1 MAKESIQ
8 CCCPP
13 PLSARP
19 KGLKRDYFCSFLP
32 STGQKL
38 NPKHLG
44 NNTRGKKK
52 KEESLTWENTKCN
65 LFSYG
70 QGSAPKYLLKSL
82 GKFIYAAFCQWF
94 TNDYFCVSSV
104 QNYRHLMVFKAKAF
118 IPCLTVLFIYRTN
131 ARKSDLFWL
140 IFCICCF

>member
-44 NNTRGKKK
+44 NNTQGKKK
-52 KEESLTWENTKCN
+52 KKNRSPERILSVICLVMDRDQLQSISCNHLESLSM
-65 LFSYG
+65 LP
-70 QGSAPKYLLKSL
+70 SA
-82 GKFIYAAFCQWF
+82 
-94 TNDYFCVSSV
+94 
-104 QNYRHLMVFKAKAF
+104 
-118 IPCLTVLFIYRTN
+118 
-131 ARKSDLFWL
+131 SDLQMIISACLQYRIIVILWYL
-140 IFCICCF
+140 KPRLLSLA